1 MSVYS
6 PVVVIEGSFSMYAL
20 TSIVWVD
27 PASRVPPGM
36 RICEPVARVVEPSFH
51 VNIKGLFSTGQEEN
65 VPTTLTNAAS
75 LRNMESV
82 GGINC
87 SMGAGDPFFK
97 TLKTTSTLSEP
108 RKFFAITA
116 ISYVLSRTF
125 ISGVP
130 DARNTKL
137 PDMVLRNWS
146 RSSSFL
152 QLHANI
158 SALGLS
164 ASASSSNSEQGSIE
178 LLPKT
183 ETTGATAN
191 SGADTAFSASEPEL

>member
-1 MSVYS
+1 
-6 PVVVIEGSFSMYAL
+6 
-20 TSIVWVD
+20 
-27 PASRVPPGM
+27 
-36 RICEPVARVVEPSFH
+36 VATVVELSFH
-51 VNIKGLFSTGQEEN
+51 VNTKGLFSTGQEEN

-75 LRNMESV
+75 SRNTESV

-87 SMGAGDPFFK
+87 SIGAGDPFFR

-116 ISYVLSRTF
+116 ISYVLSRIF
-125 ISGVP
+125 IFGVP

-137 PDMVLRNWS
+137 PEMVLRNWS

-191 SGADTAFSASEPEL
+191 SGADTATESEPEL